1 MNSGNYLYTNPAT
14 KKASNSKKVK
24 VSLCLFITLLSQK
37 PQLKYI
43 NNETISHFKKLIY
56 RLHKKEEEALLNKK
70 KKREEI
76 KQKNKTTNLN
86 VSNQLKLFP
95 QMYIPQM
102 QINNQNPTFYNEYQN
117 YYYLNPPQSYQYNH
131 QMISP
136 FIPQNFII
144 GPENFEDR
152 LNIIY
157 SRGIVNQVIGAIFIK
172 ECQERQK
179 KEEKNKIS
187 NSKGDSNK
195 EGDNKNNINEK
206 NDKEG
211 NEKEKENNSLQEND
225 NELKKPN
232 II

>member
-1 MNSGNYLYTNPAT
+1 MN
-14 KKASNSKKVK
+14 
-24 VSLCLFITLLSQK
+24 
-37 PQLKYI
+37 
-43 NNETISHFKKLIY
+43 
-56 RLHKKEEEALLNKK
+56 
-70 KKREEI
+70 
-76 KQKNKTTNLN
+76 NLN
-86 VSNQLKLFP
+86 PSNQYKLYP
-95 QMYIPQM
+95 QMYFPQM
-102 QINNQNPTFYNEYQN
+102 QINNQNPSFYNDYQN
-117 YYYLNPPQSYQYNH
+117 YYYLNPSLSYQINP
-131 QMISP
+131 QMIPP
-136 FIPQNFII
+136 FMQPNFIMI
-144 GPENFEDR
+144 PENFEERID
-152 LNIIY
+152 IIY
-157 SRGIVNQVIGAIFIK
+157 KRGIVNQIIGAIFIK